1 MLQQGNSGK
10 LKIILIGLGLVF
22 LVLALTGRAHALFAI
37 IGAAMTQIMRLA
49 PLLVRFAPF
58 LSKHFGGVAGMTG
71 GAGHTNSSSVSTDTL
86 LMSLDHRNGSINGQ
100 VLVGEFQGRKL
111 NELSNTE
118 LKTLY
123 QYCANNDLDALRLLQ
138 TYIQRHKAEEWQ
150 ASNSEGYKED
160 NHSSNYPDSQ
170 TMSLKEAKQVLGL
183 DADITRKTITAAHRS
198 LMGQFHPDKGGS
210 DYLATKINS
219 ARDVLLRSLKE

>member
-10 LKIILIGLGLVF
+10 LKLILIGLGLIF

-58 LSKHFGGVAGMTG
+58 LSKHLGGVAGMSG
-71 GAGHTNSSSVSTDTL
+71 GSRSSSNSSVSTDTL
-86 LMSLDHRNGSINGQ
+86 LMSLDHTNGSINGQ
-100 VLVGEFQGRKL
+100 VLLGEFQGREL
-111 NELSNTE
+111 NTLSKAELQA
-118 LKTLY
+118 LY
-123 QYCANNDLDALRLLQ
+123 KYCAANDVEALRLLQ
-138 TYIQRHKAEEWQ
+138 TYIQRHRAEDWGD
-150 ASNSEGYKED
+150 SSSGD
-160 NHSSNYPDSQ
+160 SGGSSNYPDTQ

-183 DADITRKTITAAHRS
+183 DEEITRKSITAAHRS

-219 ARDVLLRSLKE
+219 ARDVLLQSLKK